1 MLKLVAPYVLT
12 MAEFNIFAF
21 VIESLK
27 TSSSHVSVMAQY
39 IRRKNF
45 GGLESHAYHV
55 LMQQI
60 MPLALK
66 GLLALGPRMV
76 VMKISRVVRRICN
89 KVWNLLDI

>member
-27 TSSSHVSVMAQY
+27 TPSSHVLVITQY
-39 IRRKNF
+39 IRQKNF

-60 MPLALK
+60 MPLTLR
-66 GLLALGPRMV
+66 GLLAPRP
-76 VMKISRVVRRICN
+76 
-89 KVWNLLDI
+89 